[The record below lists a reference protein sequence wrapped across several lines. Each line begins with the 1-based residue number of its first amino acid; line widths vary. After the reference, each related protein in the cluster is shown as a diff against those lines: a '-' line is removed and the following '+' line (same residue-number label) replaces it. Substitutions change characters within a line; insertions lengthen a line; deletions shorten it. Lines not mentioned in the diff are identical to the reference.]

1 MTKPDANVCRYIGD
15 NIKLLIERADGTY
28 CFRLHKDRFA
38 QLYIF
43 FPRFHIFSY
52 RVYYVSEKIMKLGSN
67 VARENLIS
75 LGTCFGSIIN
85 NYYNDDNNDYT
96 D

>member
-1 MTKPDANVCRYIGD
+1 MISY
-15 NIKLLIERADGTY
+15 LL
-28 CFRLHKDRFA
+28 
-38 QLYIF
+38 
-43 FPRFHIFSY
+43 FSC